1 MLTVHKISLAL
12 LSVALLSV
20 LPRAHA
26 QYPVVDAGAIARL
39 VQQIATLQ
47 QQLDT
52 MRDHLNQA
60 RQQYQSITGRR
71 GMEQLLS
78 GTVRNYLPPDWQALE
93 AAINGAQA
101 NYAALSAQL
110 QATVNANAILTPQR
124 VANLSIHERQQL
136 EAARRSA
143 AILQVTSRRA
153 IETSSR
159 RFDSLQQLINAIP
172 SATDQKATLELQA
185 RIAAEQAMLQNEQT
199 KLMVLYHAAQAEE
212 LARRQRSREL
222 AIENIGS
229 LRRSAPIGLNN

>member
-1 MLTVHKISLAL
+1 MSPVHRISLAL
-12 LSVALLSV
+12 LAVALLSIV
-20 LPRAHA
+20 PRAHA
-26 QYPVVDAGAIARL
+26 QWAVVDVGAIAQL
-39 VQQIATLQ
+39 VEQLATLQ
-47 QQLDT
+47 EQLDT
-52 MRDHLNQA
+52 MRDQLNQA

-101 NYAALSAQL
+101 NYATLSAQL

-153 IETSSR
+153 IETSSQ

-172 SATDQKATLELQA
+172 SATDQKAALELQA

-229 LRRSAPIGLNN
+229 LRRSAPIGLSN

>member
-1 MLTVHKISLAL
+1 MPSLRRVTLVL
-12 LSVALLSV
+12 LSVALLGV
-20 LPRAHA
+20 MPRAHA
-26 QYPVVDAGAIARL
+26 QWAVVDVGAIAQL
-39 VQQIATLQ
+39 VEQLATLQ
-47 QQLDT
+47 EQLDT
-52 MRDHLNQA
+52 MRNQLNQA

-101 NYAALSAQL
+101 NYSALSAQL
-110 QATVNANAILTPQR
+110 QAMIDANAILTPQR
-124 VANLSIHERQQL
+124 VARLSNHERQQL

-153 IETSSR
+153 MEVSSQ

-172 SATDQKATLELQA
+172 TATDQKAALELQA
-185 RIAAEQAMLQNEQT
+185 RITAEQAMLQNEQT